1 MSSKKQAKQNKKLK
15 VQNTTVQT
23 GFGPLNKFYQQTCL
37 CGLCRSLTV
46 HVQYCYSHQGTDI
59 NRRLITDVEAQ
70 VASHKTAICHTWRWE
85 RAVNFQIQQIETAV
99 SFLPGGCEDL
109 HSDFLEYKP
118 LNWWWL
124 EGQKGQI
131 KIKCHQGG
139 IKQSQIRVL
148 PADLRQTNGWWK
160 ADSVL
165 MRTEAGALFRACTLT
180 EACFQDTTLVAAS
193 NSPSW
198 RQIKT
203 SSSIYRNASH
213 RIFLLGDRYMFTSRG
228 LDICRWEPQA

>member
-1 MSSKKQAKQNKKLK
+1 MR
-15 VQNTTVQT
+15 T
-23 GFGPLNKFYQQTCL
+23 F
-37 CGLCRSLTV
+37 
-46 HVQYCYSHQGTDI
+46 I
-59 NRRLITDVEAQ
+59 LI
-70 VASHKTAICHTWRWE
+70 
-85 RAVNFQIQQIETAV
+85 
-99 SFLPGGCEDL
+99 
-109 HSDFLEYKP
+109 FLEYKP

-124 EGQKGQI
+124 EGQKGKI

-180 EACFQDTTLVAAS
+180 EACLQDTTLVAAS

-213 RIFLLGDRYMFTSRG
+213 RIFLHVHIERIRRLQVGTTGLTTESCHLTDDSAIYCETVVHDTSSTEEKNLFWINVG
-228 LDICRWEPQA
+228 ITLLYLLIN